1 MTKGELPGWRG
12 KPPSK
17 APTMYAAGNVVVT
30 TNGASQAT
38 ISFGRTFPAPPVVVP
53 VGGNSESV
61 TIGFD
66 TGVITT
72 TGFTATFYNQPGN
85 GIANA
90 AVRCLW
96 IALPAT

>member
-1 MTKGELPGWRG
+1 VTEVKSSGWRG
-12 KPPSK
+12 KPPSQ
-17 APTMYAAGNVVVT
+17 APTMYAAGNTVVT

-53 VGGNSESV
+53 VGGNRESV
-61 TIGFD
+61 TIAFD

-72 TGFTATFYNQPGN
+72 TGFTATFYDQPGN